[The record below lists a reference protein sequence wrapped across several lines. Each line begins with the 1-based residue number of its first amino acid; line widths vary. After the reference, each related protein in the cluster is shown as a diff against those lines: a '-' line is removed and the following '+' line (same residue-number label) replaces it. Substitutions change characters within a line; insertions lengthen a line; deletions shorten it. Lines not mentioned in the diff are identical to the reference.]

1 MRDRPRV
8 CVLTGDPRLP
18 DLTKRDHRYNDED
31 FVTHR
36 AMREAFQSLPGYRFE
51 FLDDHAALFE
61 RFSKDAPDLVMNFC
75 DTGFRNVATQELH
88 VPALL
93 ELLGVPY
100 SGASAA
106 CMAICHDK
114 QIVRLVAQ
122 ALGVPVPREV
132 YLAADQSPAALPE
145 FYPALI
151 KPNQADGSVG
161 IRQDAVVRSR
171 AEADEYVAWV
181 RSELPGR
188 ALLVQEYLPGPEYGI
203 GLIGNPETELT
214 ALPALE
220 VDFSRLPE
228 GLNPIL
234 SYESKA
240 LPDSPY
246 WTEIK
251 FKRAAA
257 GEATLAVMAGHA
269 KRLFARLGC
278 RDYARCD
285 FRCAADGEPRLMEVN
300 PNPAWANDGKLAF
313 MAGFAGI
320 AYRDMLQMILDAAL
334 RRLDLVGGGGPARA
348 NRSTEALSA
357 APSLAAAGETAGPAP
372 PLTPAG
378 AGSRSA
384 IRGARTAR
392 RPRRP

>member
-1 MRDRPRV
+1 MRDRPRI

-18 DLTKRDHRYNDED
+18 DLTKRDQRYNEED
-31 FVTHR
+31 FATHR
-36 AMREAFQSLPGYRFE
+36 AMREAFESFPGYHFGFE
-51 FLDDHAALFE
+51 DDHGALLE
-61 RFSKDAPDLVMNFC
+61 RFSRDPPDLVINFC

-93 ELLGVPY
+93 ELLGVPH
-100 SGASAA
+100 SGASPA
-106 CMAICHDK
+106 CMAYCYDK
-114 QIVRLVAQ
+114 QIVRLLAR
-122 ALGVPVPREV
+122 AIGVPVPREA
-132 YLAADQSPAALPE
+132 YLAADQSPATLPE
-145 FYPALI
+145 LYPALI

-171 AEADEYVAWV
+171 AEALTYVAWL

-188 ALLVQEYLPGPEYGI
+188 ALLVQEYLPGPEYGV
-203 GLIGNPETELT
+203 GLIGNPETELV

-220 VDFSRLPE
+220 VDFSRLPD

-251 FKRAAA
+251 FRRAAA
-257 GEATLAVMAGHA
+257 DEATLAGIAGHA
-269 KRLFARLGC
+269 RRLFARLGC
-278 RDYARCD
+278 RDYARFD
-285 FRCAADGEPRLMEVN
+285 FRCAADGEAKLMEVN

-320 AYRDMLQMILDAAL
+320 AYRDMLKMILDAAL
-334 RRLDLVGGGGPARA
+334 RRLGLPGV
-348 NRSTEALSA
+348 
-357 APSLAAAGETAGPAP
+357 AAA
-372 PLTPAG
+372 
-378 AGSRSA
+378 
-384 IRGARTAR
+384 
-392 RPRRP
+392 RPRRADRRTP